1 MKFKNIKDFL
11 FFYLSVPKCVGCKR
25 RLLRTEKALCADCL
39 SEHENLLLRNCSIC
53 SLPLN
58 RCSCSNKYLDLHY
71 VHKVIKVFRYLNTDE
86 VVPSNN
92 LIYSLKRDNRQDV
105 LEFVAEALC
114 DAIEHSL
121 KSPSECVFVNVPR
134 RRKERARYGI
144 DHSELL
150 AKYIAKRFS
159 AEYYQPLIPK
169 SKKAQKKTQARERLE
184 NAKFELRK
192 NAKRLD
198 GKTVVIVD
206 DVITTGASMG
216 ACSVLLHS
224 LAAKKIV
231 GAALAI
237 AYKDSYIPFSTDD
250 RFFNMKK

>member
-1 MKFKNIKDFL
+1 M
-11 FFYLSVPKCVGCKR
+11 
-25 RLLRTEKALCADCL
+25 
-39 SEHENLLLRNCSIC
+39 
-53 SLPLN
+53 
-58 RCSCSNKYLDLHY
+58 
-71 VHKVIKVFRYLNTDE
+71 HKVIKVFRYLHADE
-86 VVPSNN
+86 LVPSNN

-105 LEFVAEALC
+105 LEFVADQLY
-114 DAIEHSL
+114 DAISHSV
-121 KSPSECVFVNVPR
+121 KSPEDCIFVNVPR
-134 RRKERARYGI
+134 RKKERARYGV

-150 AKYIAKRFS
+150 AKYLAKRFS

-169 SKKAQKKTQARERLE
+169 SKKAQKKTHGRERLQ

-198 GKTVVIVD
+198 GKNVILVD

-216 ACSVLLHS
+216 ACAVLLHS
-224 LAAKKIV
+224 LGAKKIV

-237 AYKDSYIPFSTDD
+237 AYKDSYVPFDTDD